1 MKTILVERFPDGSF
15 STYDGNGYLS
25 FCKDP
30 LDACDRSWCLLER
43 DANPNK
49 DKGAVLVEYT
59 VTATP
64 TGRTN
69 LFRHGRLIEMRFNQY
84 NTEGYSAEAL
94 AMLNKA
100 FESIMD
106 ANAETWTFPIRRG
119 RTRLPRHC
127 LPSMTLASVAIAC
140 SDNRSFFQFFA

>member
-106 ANAETWTFPIRRG
+106 ANAETWADTSQRDRDLSYKTWQDAVAETLLAKYDLGERG
-119 RTRLPRHC
+119 DSLLR
-127 LPSMTLASVAIAC
+127 
-140 SDNRSFFQFFA
+140 